1 MTLLLTLCALA
12 LFAAAAATD
21 LGARRIPNRLTL
33 ALALVGLARI
43 ALAPAGAAVLSL
55 GVDLGAAAVVF
66 LLGTAGFHLRLLG
79 GGDVKLLAAGALW
92 IGAASLPPYLMTTV
106 LAGGLLALGFIVW
119 HLALGK
125 RGAAAPS
132 LPYGVAIAAGGIL
145 TTGGFSLP

>member
-21 LGARRIPNRLTL
+21 IGARRIPNRLTL

-92 IGAASLPPYLMTTV
+92 IGATSLPPYLMTTV